1 MLPFFIGCGQ
11 QGDAKPYPL
20 DYCLVGGSD
29 LGDMGEPVSYIHNG
43 QEFKFCCKPCI
54 PKFKKN
60 PEKYIQE
67 LKEEIEDGASFDL
80 IAEMQYSGFSYGNNF
95 TFNKQIEKNSSKY
108 YEGYFNNANSGNLIS
123 LG

>member
-1 MLPFFIGCGQ
+1 
-11 QGDAKPYPL
+11 L

-60 PEKYIQE
+60 PEKFIKE
-67 LKEEIEDGASFDL
+67 LKEETQDL
-80 IAEMQYSGFSYGNNF
+80 
-95 TFNKQIEKNSSKY
+95 
-108 YEGYFNNANSGNLIS
+108 
-123 LG
+123 

>member
-1 MLPFFIGCGQ
+1 MNHKILLVILSHLSMLPFFIGCGQ
-11 QGDAKPYPL
+11 QGDANPYPL

-67 LKEEIEDGASFDL
+67 LKEETEDL
-80 IAEMQYSGFSYGNNF
+80 
-95 TFNKQIEKNSSKY
+95 
-108 YEGYFNNANSGNLIS
+108 
-123 LG
+123 

>member
-1 MLPFFIGCGQ
+1 MLLHEVWFSNIIMKNYLLLTLVPICALSIAICGCGQ

-29 LGDMGEPVSYIHNG
+29 LGDMGEPVSYIHDG

-60 PEKYIQE
+60 PEKFIQE
-67 LKEEIEDGASFDL
+67 LKEETEDL
-80 IAEMQYSGFSYGNNF
+80 
-95 TFNKQIEKNSSKY
+95 
-108 YEGYFNNANSGNLIS
+108 
-123 LG
+123 

>member
-1 MLPFFIGCGQ
+1 MKHKILLLILPHLTVLSFFVGCGEQ
-11 QGDAKPYPL
+11 ENDKPYPL

-29 LGDMGEPVSYIHNG
+29 LGDMGEPVSYIHKG

-67 LKEEIEDGASFDL
+67 LKEETEDL
-80 IAEMQYSGFSYGNNF
+80 
-95 TFNKQIEKNSSKY
+95 
-108 YEGYFNNANSGNLIS
+108 
-123 LG
+123 

>member
-1 MLPFFIGCGQ
+1 MKHKILLLVLCHLSMIPFFAGCGQ

-60 PEKYIQE
+60 PEKFIQE
-67 LKEEIEDGASFDL
+67 LIEESKDL
-80 IAEMQYSGFSYGNNF
+80 
-95 TFNKQIEKNSSKY
+95 
-108 YEGYFNNANSGNLIS
+108 
-123 LG
+123 

>member
-1 MLPFFIGCGQ
+1 MKHKILLIVLSHLIMLPCFIGCEQ

-67 LKEEIEDGASFDL
+67 LREES
-80 IAEMQYSGFSYGNNF
+80 
-95 TFNKQIEKNSSKY
+95 
-108 YEGYFNNANSGNLIS
+108 EGI
-123 LG
+123 